1 MGWQDSINFCNIFW
15 TQDCLVLAH
24 KLIAMELEDFFRALE
39 GVTKM
44 VSRLDIKFQNVDSYG
59 VETPFQTFIKKL
71 KKWNKIVL

>member
-1 MGWQDSINFCNIFW
+1 M
-15 TQDCLVLAH
+15 LAL

-71 KKWNKIVL
+71 KK